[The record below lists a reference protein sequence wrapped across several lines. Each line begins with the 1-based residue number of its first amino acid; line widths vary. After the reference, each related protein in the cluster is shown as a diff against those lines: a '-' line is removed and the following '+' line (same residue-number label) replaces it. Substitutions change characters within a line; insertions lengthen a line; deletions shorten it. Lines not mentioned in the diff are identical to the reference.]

1 MLKDL
6 NWRSALRRA
15 AIFTLIWL
23 GIVYVTSVIWPQ
35 SFGIKIPEQL
45 PFLAI
50 NAVFFFFIFTLFSA
64 FTERRRA
71 QQAQQ
76 AQRARQA
83 KGGSG
88 NSGNGRATGSGED
101 DGEEGPLKG
110 RPNPNTSRKKARRRR

>member
-6 NWRSALRRA
+6 NWRSAFRRA
-15 AIFTLIWL
+15 TIFTLIWL

-35 SFGIKIPEQL
+35 SFGIEIPEEL

-64 FTERRRA
+64 FTERQRAQRAQRA
-71 QQAQQ
+71 QQAKS
-76 AQRARQA
+76 

-88 NSGNGRATGSGED
+88 NGRAAGSGED
-101 DGEEGPLKG
+101 DGEAGPLKG